1 MTHRYLTRFQAA
13 RLKENRIKMILVNQ
27 AIDRK
32 NHLMDEVSKVNTY
45 TDRLERIIHL
55 YEYVRDTPIL
65 IESVDGFRDDV
76 WEKLNILEELLI
88 KKSQKLKLFDMS
100 HMHIEVQIHIAMS
113 LIEDIRAKY
122 W

>member
-1 MTHRYLTRFQAA
+1 MSHRYPTRFQ
-13 RLKENRIKMILVNQ
+13 ENRIKMILVNQ

-32 NHLMDEVSKVNTY
+32 NNLMDEVSKVNTY
-45 TDRLERIIHL
+45 ADRLEKIIHM

-65 IESVDGFRDDV
+65 METLGDFRDDV

-88 KKSQKLKLFDMS
+88 EKSQKLDPFDAYHS
-100 HMHIEVQIHIAMS
+100 HIEVLIHRAMF

-122 W
+122 Y

>member
-1 MTHRYLTRFQAA
+1 MSHRYPTRFQ
-13 RLKENRIKMILVNQ
+13 ENRIKLILVNQ

-32 NHLMDEVSKVNTY
+32 NRLMDEVSKVNTY
-45 TDRLERIIHL
+45 TDRLEKIIHL

-65 IESVDGFRDDV
+65 MESVDGFRDDV

-88 KKSQKLKLFDMS
+88 EKSQKLDPFNMTDMY
-100 HMHIEVQIHIAMS
+100 IEVHIRIAMS

>member
-1 MTHRYLTRFQAA
+1 MNDVT
-13 RLKENRIKMILVNQ
+13 K
-27 AIDRK
+27 
-32 NHLMDEVSKVNTY
+32 VSTY
-45 TDRLERIIHL
+45 SDRLEKLIRL
-55 YEYVRDTPIL
+55 YEYIRDTPIL

-88 KKSQKLKLFDMS
+88 KKSQKLNLFDMS

-113 LIEDIRAKY
+113 LINDIRVKY